1 VLHPPVAGSCFG
13 SARRLHVTA
22 LRGHC
27 ESHEGAVLVASSAVY
42 HGAAPEKKPAGRLS
56 SRLRSQLE
64 SRAVW
69 SKPRL
74 ERDHSA
80 AFSARTALQRC
91 KHARATCVRLPDL
104 SSRFSRVPLALG
116 FFLCE
121 TTVAGEGGSK
131 SGVCVGSR
139 HCGVESRHRY
149 SATQYANAM
158 AHDQFRCVGAQVSE
172 LHHFFST
179 RLVETTTRATA

>member
-1 VLHPPVAGSCFG
+1 MLHPPVAGSCFG

-121 TTVAGEGGSK
+121 TTVAGEGGS
-131 SGVCVGSR
+131 SQA
-139 HCGVESRHRY
+139 
-149 SATQYANAM
+149 SALGAVIAALRAGIDTVQPNTQT
-158 AHDQFRCVGAQVSE
+158 QWRTTIRCVGAQVSE

>member
-1 VLHPPVAGSCFG
+1 MLHPPVAGSCFG

-42 HGAAPEKKPAGRLS
+42 DGAAPEKKPAGRLS

-104 SSRFSRVPLALG
+104 SSRFSRVPPKEPRSPRWHVPSDPSSVRPQKPGRAEASHASALSSLRAVISTPG
-116 FFLCE
+116 ARIACRIAAGRSY
-121 TTVAGEGGSK
+121 TYGTVSQSVNTG
-131 SGVCVGSR
+131 
-139 HCGVESRHRY
+139 
-149 SATQYANAM
+149 M
-158 AHDQFRCVGAQVSE
+158 
-172 LHHFFST
+172 
-179 RLVETTTRATA
+179 